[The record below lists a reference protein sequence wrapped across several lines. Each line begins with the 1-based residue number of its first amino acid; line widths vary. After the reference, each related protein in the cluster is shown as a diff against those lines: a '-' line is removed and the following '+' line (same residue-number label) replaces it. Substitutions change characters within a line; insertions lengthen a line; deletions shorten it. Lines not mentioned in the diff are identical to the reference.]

1 MSEKVSNKRA
11 IAVGV
16 FIIIGL
22 LFLVGGV
29 LTIGNLHSTFQK
41 KMTVS
46 TVFADVN
53 GLTAGNNIWFSGV
66 KVGTVKKLEF
76 YGDSKV
82 RVIMNINEESRQYIR
97 RDAKVKLST
106 DGLIGNK
113 ILVIYGGTHGA
124 GPIAQGDMLKNESSL
139 STEDIM
145 LTLQKNNINIL
156 ALTDKLASGE
166 GTIGKLLTSDDI
178 YNNMAATSASLQLAS
193 SNAQLLISNLNR
205 DLSTYTANLNKEG
218 TLAHDLVTDTT
229 VFNSMKK
236 SVAQLQTV
244 ADNASLMVADLKKAA
259 ANPNSPM
266 GVLLRDEKAGAELKA
281 TIKNLETG
289 SVTLNKDLE
298 AIQSS
303 FLLRKGIKKAAK
315 KEEEETITP

>member
-1 MSEKVSNKRA
+1 MSEPKSNRRA

-16 FIIIGL
+16 FIIVGL

-46 TVFADVN
+46 TVFSDVG

-76 YGDSKV
+76 YGESQV
-82 RVIMNINEESRQYIR
+82 RVIMNINAESRQYIR
-97 RDAKVKLST
+97 KDAKVKLST

-113 ILVIYGGTHGA
+113 ILVIYGGTHEAGA
-124 GPIAQGDMLKNESSL
+124 VAQGDMLKNESSL

-156 ALTDKLASGE
+156 ALTEKLANGE
-166 GTIGKLLTSDDI
+166 GTIGKLLTSDAI
-178 YNNMAATSASLQLAS
+178 YNDMAATSASLKITMA
-193 SNAQLLISNLNR
+193 NAQLMTARLTQ
-205 DLSTYTANLNKEG
+205 DLTAYTANLNKEG

-229 VFNSMKK
+229 VFNSLKS

-244 ADNASLMVADLKKAA
+244 ADNAAATVKDLKDAA

-266 GVLLRDEKAGAELKA
+266 GVLLRDEKAGAQLKA
-281 TIKNLETG
+281 TISNLEKT

-298 AIQSS
+298 ALQHSI
-303 FLLRKGIKKAAK
+303 LLRRGIRKEAKKA
-315 KEEEETITP
+315 EEQEAP